1 MLCPEFAKD
10 CVLSDNSNEH
20 LPSVLELTNA
30 YVDLMNK
37 NKFED
42 ALIFQLMYCRGANID
57 TIVLMTYDSIVEEQ
71 NITYFDTKN
80 SEYVTSKLSDNL
92 LRDIMFF

>member
-1 MLCPEFAKD
+1 
-10 CVLSDNSNEH
+10 
-20 LPSVLELTNA
+20 
-30 YVDLMNK
+30 MNK

-42 ALIFQLMYCRGANID
+42 ALILQLMYCLGANID
-57 TIVLMTYDSIVEEQ
+57 TIVLMTYDSIDEEQ

-80 SEYVTSKLSDNL
+80 SEYVTSKLSDNI